1 MVRRV
6 VEIGPPATPI
16 RWLATRGAIARSDE
30 GREFVDDVLG
40 ELAAHRLSLPAWAR
54 FFVRSL
60 LRSVDQVRIRPAAAT
75 EVTAIHLLAWRAT
88 GSRRWAF
95 ASWLLCITHLG
106 LLGERST
113 LGWPNRLTLL
123 RELLPALCPDSRWT
137 SLVALAT
144 DFADGRLARRG
155 NESGFGA
162 FADPLADGVFWS
174 WFALRFE
181 PSRVFRARP
190 RHRLPETDRTPL
202 RICRCADLADS
213 PRAAFGRTLSGS
225 GRARRTWSRARDI
238 PGVCLERRNLSQS
251 VGAAVV
257 VGTILFFINQADV
270 VFSGRATT
278 ATWIR
283 IGLSY
288 LVPLLVS
295 NYGVVIGSRSGPG

>member
-181 PSRVFRARP
+181 PNRWLRRAP
-190 RHRLPETDRTPL
+190 ITLFAL
-202 RICRCADLADS
+202 S
-213 PRAAFGRTLSGS
+213 AAGISAAYFAR
-225 GRARRTWSRARDI
+225 GRAIDYPRPIALRYAS
-238 PGVCLERRNLSQS
+238 
-251 VGAAVV
+251 AAAQ
-257 VGTILFFINQADV
+257 ILLTL
-270 VFSGRATT
+270 R
-278 ATWIR
+278 
-283 IGLSY
+283 GLR
-288 LVPLLVS
+288 LVAP
-295 NYGVVIGSRSGPG
+295 